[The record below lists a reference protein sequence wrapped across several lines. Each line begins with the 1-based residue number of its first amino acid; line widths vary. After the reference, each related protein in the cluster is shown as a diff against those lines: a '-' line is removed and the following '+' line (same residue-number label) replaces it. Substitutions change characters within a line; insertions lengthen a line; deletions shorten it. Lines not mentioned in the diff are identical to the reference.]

1 MIPITPD
8 SPNGSSHGLNPFT
21 MGGVLAVW
29 KCCSRCGKIHTQG
42 FTCHAGKRIYR
53 GGSERAL
60 RSTYKWTEKSK
71 DIRDKAHYL
80 CEVCKAEGR
89 LTYEGVEVH
98 HITKVKDN
106 TDLLLDDY
114 NLICLCTA
122 HHHAADHNQID
133 KEYLLSLAR
142 QRENDFKKVQGA
154 L

>member
-53 GGSERAL
+53 GGSERAM

-114 NLICLCTA
+114 NLICLCTT
-122 HHHAADHNQID
+122 HHKQADNGEID
-133 KEYLLSLAR
+133 KDFLKDLAHK
-142 QRENDFKKVQGA
+142 RE

>member
-42 FTCHAGKRIYR
+42 FTCHAGKRIYH
-53 GGSERAL
+53 GGSERTL

-89 LTYEGVEVH
+89 LTYDGVEVH

-114 NLICLCTA
+114 NLICLCAA

>member
-1 MIPITPD
+1 MYK
-8 SPNGSSHGLNPFT
+8 
-21 MGGVLAVW
+21 V
-29 KCCSRCGKIHTQG
+29 CSRCGLVHPKN

-53 GGSERAL
+53 GGSERTL

-98 HITKVKDN
+98 HITKVKDD

-122 HHHAADHNQID
+122 HHHAADHDQID
-133 KEYLLSLAR
+133 KEYLFSLAR
-142 QRENDFKKVQGA
+142 QRENDFKNVQGT

>member
-53 GGSERAL
+53 GGSERAM

-114 NLICLCTA
+114 NLICLCTT

-142 QRENDFKKVQGA
+142 QRENDFKNVQGA

>member
-53 GGSERAL
+53 GGSERTL

-89 LTYEGVEVH
+89 LTYDGVEVH

-114 NLICLCTA
+114 NLICLCAA

-142 QRENDFKKVQGA
+142 QRENDFKNVQGA